1 VAAGGGGDVAAGGG
15 GAGVHCTSVTP
26 ATATNASVAI
36 RLETS
41 LGDESLPPALI
52 PKGRCDGRFRWASPA
67 ATNVPR
73 QAGVQG
79 VELTGGD
86 DNVGIQPRRVRR

>member
-1 VAAGGGGDVAAGGG
+1 VAAGGGGDVAAGGD
-15 GAGVHCTSVTP
+15 AVGVQCTS
-26 ATATNASVAI
+26 AAMATNASVAI

-41 LGDESLPPALI
+41 IGDESLPPALI

-67 ATNVPR
+67 LTNVPR

-79 VELTGGD
+79 VELTLTKSA
-86 DNVGIQPRRVRR
+86 IQPRRVRR